1 MDLIYDKLIENRKFY
16 SLLSEQYNVL
26 EENIIHHV
34 TENKVNINAKMN
46 IEGKNLKSFIKFFS
60 KIIKFNEKVLEIE
73 LDIDKNL
80 NSITYKMQSEN
91 VFEMT
96 GELLFCNQNTLL
108 IHNSEMKKGTFG
120 VKKTFI
126 EYVKKNIENDILKIL
141 SLIKNIL

>member
-16 SLLSEQYNVL
+16 SLLSEQYNIL
-26 EENIIHHV
+26 EENMIHNV
-34 TENKVNINAKMN
+34 YENKIKINTRMVV
-46 IEGKNLKSFIKFFS
+46 EGKNLKSFIKFFS
-60 KIIKFNEKVLEIE
+60 KIINLNEKVLEIE
-73 LDIDKNL
+73 LYIDKNL

-108 IHNSEMKKGTFG
+108 IHNSEMKKSTFG
-120 VKKTFI
+120 VKKTFS

-141 SLIKNIL
+141 SFIKNIL